1 MVDQVLH
8 NDILAHE
15 PSVESVSRAASA
27 LLMENGDSKL
37 ESGALQMKVTELQN
51 GWQEVLDKAA
61 RLDAELAAALS
72 ASHDVMD
79 QMKELRTWLSESREF
94 LYSRRQIGG
103 RPESARNQITKHKVC
118 LMQCTGL
125 FFAQWVALLLLLLFS
140 CIPVVINSNR
150 PFPSSLVP
158 LFQSESKCEI
168 DLHENETACRTHFH
182 MKGFAL
188 RLVLKQRHKRTR
200 KWPIALLCSIS
211 HVLDALFV

>member
-103 RPESARNQITKHKVC
+103 RPESARIQIAKHKVC
-118 LMQCTGL
+118 LIQCTGL
-125 FFAQWVALLLLLLFS
+125 FFGQWVALLFS
-140 CIPVVINSNR
+140 CIHVVINSN
-150 PFPSSLVP
+150 
-158 LFQSESKCEI
+158 C
-168 DLHENETACRTHFH
+168 
-182 MKGFAL
+182 FAL
-188 RLVLKQRHKRTR
+188 LHFPHSRCTFCLV
-200 KWPIALLCSIS
+200 S
-211 HVLDALFV
+211 FVQDILRCNFFLVGKFT